1 MAAPYF
7 IQKNRT
13 LSVIQGTRSFF
24 LSFLGSDK
32 NDYKWQLILISL
44 LLTKHKSTV
53 YLITHNTL
61 DDTF

>member
-7 IQKNRT
+7 IQKNGT
-13 LSVIQGTRSFF
+13 LNVIQGTRSFF

-32 NDYKWQLILISL
+32 SDYKWQLILISL
-44 LLTKHKSTV
+44 LLTKHKSTL

-61 DDTF
+61 DDTS